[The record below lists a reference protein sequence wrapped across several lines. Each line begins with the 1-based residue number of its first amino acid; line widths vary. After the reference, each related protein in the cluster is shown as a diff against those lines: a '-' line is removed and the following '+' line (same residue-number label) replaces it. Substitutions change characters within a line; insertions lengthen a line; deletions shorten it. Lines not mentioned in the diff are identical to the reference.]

1 MFEMVM
7 LAALSTAAFS
17 DFTVEM
23 VEALLRRKKSKKAR
37 RQTPPG
43 SKKDHIKSDTD
54 HSIMAL
60 TFSKP
65 RL

>member
-1 MFEMVM
+1 MFEIVM

-23 VEALLRRKKSKKAR
+23 VEALVRRKKSKKTR
-37 RQTPPG
+37 RKTPPG
-43 SKKDHIKSDTD
+43 SKRNHIKSDAD
-54 HSIMAL
+54 HSMIAL